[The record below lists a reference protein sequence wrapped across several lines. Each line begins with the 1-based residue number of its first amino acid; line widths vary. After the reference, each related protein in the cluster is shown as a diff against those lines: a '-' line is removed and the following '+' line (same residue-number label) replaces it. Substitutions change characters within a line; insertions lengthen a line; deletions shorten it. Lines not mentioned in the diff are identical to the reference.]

1 MTNELPLR
9 ASDTAA
15 LASYF
20 SGLPFEAIPNDV
32 LDETRLVILDTLGCV
47 IAARGTEIGPVTASL
62 AECLGAGE
70 LGEAYAVARL
80 ANAMDLDEGTPSGSH
95 FGCGAI
101 GAALA
106 LARRPGTLGREFL
119 ASVAIGY
126 EIGGRISEAIGPY
139 FKTSAGAAKSFADV
153 WGVATPVVFAAV
165 GAACRSLRHDAAMT
179 AQAYGSAGSATPV
192 PIGAKW
198 AGETDL
204 PNTKYCDA
212 GWCALVGVF
221 GARSAMLG
229 SSSLGGILDGRNG
242 LLAMVAAQNPRP
254 EILTADLGSRW
265 RIRQVLY
272 KKWPC
277 CRWIHYPL
285 TALAGLVETFK
296 LTADEIEEVVAGV
309 GFAATSARFANQ
321 QPDSFTKFQ
330 FSIPHAVAM
339 LLLDVPPGPAWLCR
353 DLALHPR
360 VRELRSKVRV
370 VEHHTPWQFPDFRDG
385 AADAIRRMSSGVH
398 LAARGRRFV
407 AETDFAFGDSY
418 SELRWGEEEVIEK
431 FRSLVA
437 ADQADRIIDALWN
450 LDAPGALADLL
461 DAFDLAR
468 PAASPGASQLSSRAT
483 EVQIRTFA

>member
-1 MTNELPLR
+1 MTNEPALC
-9 ASDTAA
+9 ASETAA

-20 SGLPFEAIPNDV
+20 SGLPFEAIPDDV

-47 IAARGTEIGPVTASL
+47 IAARDTEIGPVAASL
-62 AECLGAGE
+62 ANCLGAGE
-70 LGEAYAVARL
+70 LGEAYALGRL
-80 ANAMDLDEGTPSGSH
+80 GNAMDLDEGTPSGSH

-106 LARRPGTLGREFL
+106 LARRPEASGREFL

-126 EIGGRISEAIGPY
+126 EIGGRVSEAIGPY
-139 FKTSAGAAKSFADV
+139 FKTKDGAAKAFTDV

-165 GAACRSLRHDAAMT
+165 GAACRSLGHDAAMT
-179 AQAYGSAGSATPV
+179 AQAFGAAGSATPV

-212 GWCALVGVF
+212 GWCTLVGMF

-229 SSSLGGILDGRNG
+229 STSLGGILDGENS
-242 LLAMVAAQNPRP
+242 LFAMVAASNPRP
-254 EILTADLGSRW
+254 EILTADFGSRW

-285 TALAGLVETFK
+285 TALTGLIDTFG

-309 GFAATSARFANQ
+309 GFAATSRRFANQ
-321 QPDSFTKFQ
+321 QPDSFTGLQ

-339 LLLDVPPGPAWLCR
+339 LLLGVPPGPAWLCR
-353 DLALHPR
+353 DLAAHPR
-360 VRELRSKVRV
+360 VRETRAKVRV
-370 VEHHTPWQFPDFRDG
+370 VEHHTPWQFPDFRDSG
-385 AADAIRRMSSGVH
+385 PDAIRRMSSGVD
-398 LAARGRRFV
+398 LAARGRRFL

-418 SELRWGEEEVIEK
+418 SDLKWGREEVIVK

-437 ADQADRIIDALWN
+437 AEQADRIIHALWN

-461 DAFDLAR
+461 AAFDHAR
-468 PAASPGASQLSSRAT
+468 SVDPRGDRPFFPGPDTA
-483 EVQIRTFA
+483 RTKTFV